1 MVIAMH
7 STLFG
12 HMDKLNHLKTLRSG
26 GRLPHALLISGPK
39 GIGKA
44 TFAKAFA
51 AQLLGA
57 NTAASARME
66 AGSHADFMVVAP
78 EYDEKNEEFKRE
90 IGVDEARKIPEFLS
104 KTPAEAP
111 YRVVIVDAVDELNTN
126 AANAILKILEEPPA
140 QAVLLLVSHNPAS
153 LLPTIRSRCQVVNLA
168 PLGAEDFRE
177 LMLELAPEMSP
188 DDAQRLGE
196 LTHFSPGLAL
206 QYHDLQALKRFQ
218 ALEEIMRSAPHFN
231 GAKIHALADSI
242 TQKQRHSQFGVVKAM
257 LLAQIADRAKQ
268 DPAWANVWFL
278 ATEHFSLAE
287 RAHLDYK
294 SALIGWFEQM
304 RTAKV
309 A

>member
-1 MVIAMH
+1 MTT
-7 STLFG
+7 SSLFG
-12 HMDKLNHLKTLRSG
+12 HTDALKRLLAMKNQA
-26 GRLPHALLISGPK
+26 RLPHALLIAGPK

-57 NTAASARME
+57 NAAASARMD
-66 AGSHADFMVVAP
+66 AGSHADFMVIQP

-153 LLPTIRSRCQVVNLA
+153 LLPTIRSRCQVVALS
-168 PLGAEDFRE
+168 PLGYEDFRE
-177 LMLELAPEMSP
+177 LMLDLAPEISP
-188 DDAQRLGE
+188 DDVQRLGE

-206 QYHDLQALKRFQ
+206 KYHEFQALKRYDQ
-218 ALEEIMRSAPHFN
+218 LQEIINSAPNFS
-231 GAKIHALADSI
+231 GAKVHALADSI

-257 LLAQIADRAKQ
+257 LLAAIAERAKR
-268 DPAWANVWFL
+268 DGAWAGLWF
-278 ATEHFSLAE
+278 AAEEHFSLAE
-287 RAHLDYK
+287 NAHLDYK
-294 SALIGWFEQM
+294 SSLLGWFEQM
-304 RTAKV
+304 RTAK
-309 A
+309 AA